1 MRVLEIGGELDLSQE
16 ALGADDGGELG
27 PQQLERDPPV
37 VPEIL
42 GQVDGRHAAGADL
55 AFDPVAVR
63 QGPLQ
68 AAEDLGH

>member
-1 MRVLEIGGELDLSQE
+1 MLEIGGELDLSQKS
-16 ALGADDGGELG
+16 LGTDDRGELR

-37 VPEIL
+37 VPEVL